1 MQAEPSMHTWMQLVN
16 LLRVWFPV
24 PTQPGFNELVFSFL
38 YRLIQDLM
46 SSCLVFLYR
55 LIKSTEL
62 PYAVLVVFRCIY
74 LYYAQNRKEQKIKR
88 LIITCKRLV
97 KDLRLKTSK
106 LY

>member
-1 MQAEPSMHTWMQLVN
+1 MQAEPSMYIWMQLVN

-24 PTQPGFNELVFSFL
+24 PTQPGFNELVFGFL

-62 PYAVLVVFRCIY
+62 PYVVWFSGVYTCIM
-74 LYYAQNRKEQKIKR
+74 LKTEKNRK
-88 LIITCKRLV
+88 LNV
-97 KDLRLKTSK
+97 
-106 LY
+106 